1 MRNFYLYE
9 TALIVDS
16 VEELEEGLN
25 NLNQIILNRNNDRDC
40 FLCNPT
46 IWECDTTQGLI
57 YELFGDIVNQE
68 LQRVIPSIFSSF
80 IEHEVVYNS
89 PNDMDGDFLNDCN
102 AFTGIKFIHGTI
114 PVSRR
119 VFNSLS
125 YDSFVKNC
133 LRNGVIQTN
142 SEMSENLLELFP
154 KFDFSPRAIEECLN
168 WKQQNQGLYN
178 RLFDLFYDIPLNPFM
193 NGIGET
199 EVLRHMKGVASK
211 RINQAHR
218 VTYKLENN
226 RVTILACSGHYD

>member
-57 YELFGDIVNQE
+57 YELFGGIVNQE

-80 IEHEVVYNS
+80 IEQEVVYNTTTALD
-89 PNDMDGDFLNDCN
+89 NDFPNDCN
-102 AFTGIKFIHGTI
+102 AFTGINFINNGI

-125 YDSFVKNC
+125 YESFVKNC
-133 LRNGVIQTN
+133 LKNGVIQTN
-142 SEMSENLLELFP
+142 AEMSENLAELFP
-154 KFDFSPRAIEECLN
+154 TFDFTARAIEECLN

-178 RLFDLFYDIPLNPFM
+178 RLFDLFYDILLNPFM

-199 EVLRHMKGVASK
+199 EVLRHMNGVASK

-218 VTYKLENN
+218 VTYRLENN